1 MYARFLFCHFGVD
14 ETDDI
19 FVGEG
24 ALQGWRFW
32 YLKKAYHDG
41 YLSLHVGQVGLIVD

>member
-1 MYARFLFCHFGVD
+1 MYARFLFRHFGVD

-24 ALQGWRFW
+24 ALQGWGSW

-41 YLSLHVGQVGLIVD
+41 YLPLHVHQVGLIVD

>member
-1 MYARFLFCHFGVD
+1 MDSRLFLRHFGVD

-24 ALQGWRFW
+24 ALQGWGSW

-41 YLSLHVGQVGLIVD
+41 DLSLHVGQVGLIVD